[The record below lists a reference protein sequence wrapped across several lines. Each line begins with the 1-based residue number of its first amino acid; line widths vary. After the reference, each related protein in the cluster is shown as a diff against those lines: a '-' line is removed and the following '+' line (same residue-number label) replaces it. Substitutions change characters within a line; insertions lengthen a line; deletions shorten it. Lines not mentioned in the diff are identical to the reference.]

1 MEGGVYVDGV
11 WFKSTINQ
19 ELIIKL
25 ESVVIGTLITE
36 TSVHL
41 WFAALRH
48 GLRHVSVQRNPVTMA
63 TSEDGC
69 KILKCICTV
78 IVYMLVL

>member
-1 MEGGVYVDGV
+1 ME
-11 WFKSTINQ
+11 STINQ

-25 ESVVIGTLITE
+25 ESMVIGTLNTE

-41 WFAALRH
+41 LFAALRH
-48 GLRHVSVQRNPVTMA
+48 GLRHVFVQRNPVTMA
-63 TSEDGC
+63 MLEDGC

-78 IVYMLVL
+78 IFYMLVL